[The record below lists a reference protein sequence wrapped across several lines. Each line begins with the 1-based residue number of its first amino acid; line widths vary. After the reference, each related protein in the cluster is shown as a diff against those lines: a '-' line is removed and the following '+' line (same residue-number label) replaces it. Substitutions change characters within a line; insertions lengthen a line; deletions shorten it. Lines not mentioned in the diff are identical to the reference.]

1 MIMRTLIFIFGML
14 FSVLA
19 FSQETSKTGLY
30 YCVQVVSTEN
40 PELLKPDYFVMMY
53 DKPMVEEAVVKGKK
67 YYRIIFIYESVD
79 DQDSALHNWQ
89 FQWGKAFR
97 VTRTK
102 EQIEKMYLL
111 FKDEKI

>member
-1 MIMRTLIFIFGML
+1 MKKLIFILAML
-14 FSVLA
+14 LTVSA
-19 FSQETSKTGLY
+19 FSQETEKTGLY

-40 PELLKPDYFVMMY
+40 PELLKPEYFIMMY
-53 DKPMVEEAVVKGKK
+53 DPAMVEEAVVKGKK